1 MGIIEFIAGDRVHR
15 AAKRA
20 LFHVARAVGLFR
32 LTRRLTRKGLRI
44 LCYHGVAMDDEA
56 QFSPH
61 TFITPETLRERLDFL
76 AEKKYPV
83 LGLEEA
89 VTRLKKGDLPPG
101 AVVITFDDGFYS
113 TAALAVP
120 MLRER
125 RQPVTI
131 YVTTYYCIKGTPGF
145 NLLIAYMRWKSPKK
159 VLEPV
164 TLAGFDI
171 GRVLL
176 KNEKQSEFALL
187 PFRIHAG
194 HLTDPERC
202 NLAREFGR
210 RLGVDYDEIARSRRL
225 SVMTPE
231 EVRQLAGEGV
241 DIQLHTH
248 RHRFPDDEAAV
259 LKEIAD
265 NRAVLEPLVGR
276 PLRHFCYPSG
286 VWSPAAL
293 PWLAAAGVETAT
305 TCEPGLNYADTPPLL
320 LNRFLDGENI
330 SPIEF
335 EAEMCGFAELLRR
348 MRALLRRRPRP

>member
-1 MGIIEFIAGDRVHR
+1 MDIIEFIAGDWIRRGV
-15 AAKRA
+15 KRA

-32 LTRRLTRKGLRI
+32 LARRLTRKGLRI

-56 QFSPH
+56 KFSPY
-61 TFITPETLRERLDFL
+61 TFITPETLRQRLDFL
-76 AEKKYPV
+76 ADQKYPV
-83 LGLEEA
+83 LGLEVA
-89 VTRLKKGDLPPG
+89 VAKLQKGDLPPA

-145 NLLIAYMRWKSPKK
+145 DLLIAYMRWKSPKK

-164 TLAGFDI
+164 TIAGFDI

-176 KNEKQSEFALL
+176 KDEKQSEFALL

-202 NLAREFGR
+202 DLARELGK
-210 RLGVDYDEIARSRRL
+210 RLSVDYDEIARSRRL
-225 SVMTPE
+225 SVMSSD
-231 EVRQLAGEGV
+231 EVHKLAAEGV

-248 RHRFPDDEAAV
+248 RHRFPEDEAGV
-259 LKEIAD
+259 LKELAD

-286 VWSPAAL
+286 VWSAVAL

-305 TCEPGLNYADTPPLL
+305 TCEAGLNYADTPPLL

-335 EAEMCGFAELLRR
+335 EAEMCGFAELLRHL
-348 MRALLRRRPRP
+348 RAVLRRRPRP